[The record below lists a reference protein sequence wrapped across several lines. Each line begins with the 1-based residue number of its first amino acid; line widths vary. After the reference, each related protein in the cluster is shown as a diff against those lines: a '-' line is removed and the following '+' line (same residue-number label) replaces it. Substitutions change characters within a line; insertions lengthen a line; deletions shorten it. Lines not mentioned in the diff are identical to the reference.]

1 MVSAHSRL
9 NSPNR
14 TYDVVLL
21 FFCFFFWFLVFF
33 LLERGMITGFGGCG
47 MCDTCNSLRMC
58 TRLNNV
64 Y

>member
-1 MVSAHSRL
+1 MVLGMVPTTSNLTPL
-9 NSPNR
+9 N
-14 TYDVVLL
+14 
-21 FFCFFFWFLVFF
+21 FFLVFSFF

-47 MCDTCNSLRMC
+47 MCVTCNSLQMR

>member
-1 MVSAHSRL
+1 MVSTHSGL

-21 FFCFFFWFLVFF
+21 SFCFFLVFCFF

-47 MCDTCNSLRMC
+47 MCDTCNSLRMR

>member
-1 MVSAHSRL
+1 MVSTHSGL

-21 FFCFFFWFLVFF
+21 SFCFF

-47 MCDTCNSLRMC
+47 MCDTCNSLRMR